1 MHKRGEY
8 MDRKTFTN
16 EEIHGFFKE
25 IGLENETERQRILLQ
40 RIINPHEENKELT
53 CILLDHSTAKENR
66 EDNNAKLEPNL
77 R

>member
-1 MHKRGEY
+1 MG
-8 MDRKTFTN
+8 RKTFKN

-25 IGLENETERQRILLQ
+25 IGLENEAERQRILLQ
-40 RIINPHEENKELT
+40 GIINPREENKELT
-53 CILLDHSTAKENR
+53 CILLDHSTVEENR

>member
-1 MHKRGEY
+1 MG
-8 MDRKTFTN
+8 RKTFKN

-25 IGLENETERQRILLQ
+25 IGLENEAERQRILLQ
-40 RIINPHEENKELT
+40 GIINPREENKELT
-53 CILLDHSTAKENR
+53 CILLDHSTVEENK